1 MRARRVRDVHRP
13 RGRRA
18 RALVPGAPR
27 RSPGC
32 PDHDSRR
39 HGRGRASPSAPAGVR
54 GARRRPV
61 RLLHAGHPPHRS
73 GASRGPA
80 ESHAPGDQGGAR
92 GQPLPLHRVHE
103 DPRRRRARRLADRG
117 STMSDDPRRSSEGK
131 HEFAVIGRPLPKID
145 AWAKVI
151 GETKYADDLFL
162 PRMAYGRL
170 LRSPHGHALIKRID
184 TSQDEEALC
193 TEKVRMVGDAVAA
206 VAAVDEETA
215 ERACRLIDVEY
226 EPLRALMSIEESL
239 AHPEVRIHEYGDGPN
254 VHKNVALQ
262 FGDVEAAFARAD
274 LVREDVF
281 FYEGNTHLP
290 MEQHAAV
297 AQWGADGKLTLWSS
311 TQTPHYVHRLLARIL
326 DVPAAHIRVIAT
338 AVGGGFGGKLDP
350 FAHEIAACKL
360 SQLIGR
366 PVKIACTR
374 EEVFYIHRGRH
385 PVLMWIKTG
394 FTREGDITGCH
405 LRTWLDGGAYGSY
418 GVAST
423 FYTGVINPVTY
434 KMPVYKFEGARVFTN
449 KPPCGPKRGHGTPQ
463 PRFALECQLDKAAE
477 QLGLDPA
484 EMRKRIL
491 AEPFTKT
498 ANHLT
503 VTTIGLGE
511 CIDRVVEASGWR
523 TKWRG
528 FRSEGAPTE
537 PPPEP
542 GCAGGARA
550 RTRRGIGIACSAY
563 LTGAGTAVYWNSMPH
578 SGVILR
584 ADRSGG
590 VAVLCGAT
598 DIGQGSDSI
607 LAYLPAEILGI
618 DPKDVHVH
626 PADTSLTPVDLGSYS
641 SRVTL
646 MCGMAAIQASQRL
659 REVIAQAV
667 ARKLEVEPGALAF
680 RERKVG
686 VAADWERAVPFA
698 QAVEL
703 AEAMHGVLAFAGSY
717 APPKRAGK
725 YKGGGVGPSPCY
737 SYSACVVEL
746 SVDEETGEI
755 ELHDV
760 WIGHDLGRALN
771 PLLAEGQIE
780 GSVYM
785 GIGEALMEGQI
796 FRKGVHKNPS
806 LLEYKSPTTL
816 ETPEIHTFLVET
828 DDPEGPF
835 GAKEAGQGPLLPVI
849 PAIANAVYH
858 AVGVRCDEVPITPEM
873 ILKGLELRRQGR
885 PARVGPARIPLFT
898 FKAPVVVESAFG
910 QPADAIAVRP
920 FQP

>member
-1 MRARRVRDVHRP
+1 VSKRFTVV
-13 RGRRA
+13 
-18 RALVPGAPR
+18 
-27 RSPGC
+27 
-32 PDHDSRR
+32 
-39 HGRGRASPSAPAGVR
+39 
-54 GARRRPV
+54 
-61 RLLHAGHPPHRS
+61 
-73 GASRGPA
+73 
-80 ESHAPGDQGGAR
+80 
-92 GQPLPLHRVHE
+92 GQ
-103 DPRRRRARRLADRG
+103 
-117 STMSDDPRRSSEGK
+117 
-131 HEFAVIGRPLPKID
+131 PLPKID
-145 AWAKVI
+145 AWGKVI
-151 GETKYADDLFL
+151 GDTRYADDLVL
-162 PRMAYGRL
+162 PRMAFGKL
-170 LRSPHGHALIKRID
+170 LRSAHAHARITRID
-184 TSQDEEALC
+184 TARAKAVPGVYAVITGADLPRVKFGILPVSQDEEALC
-193 TEKVRMVGDAVAA
+193 TDKVRMVGDAVAA

-215 ERACRLIDVEY
+215 DRACRLIEVDY
-226 EPLRALMSIEESL
+226 EPLPALMSIQESL

-262 FGDVEAAFARAD
+262 FGDVEAAFAAAD

-297 AQWGADGKLTLWSS
+297 AHATPDGKLTLWSS
-311 TQTPHYVHRLLARIL
+311 TQTPHYVHRLLAKIL
-326 DVPAAHIRVIAT
+326 DMPAAHIRVIA
-338 AVGGGFGGKLDP
+338 APVGGGFGGKLDP
-350 FAHEIAACKL
+350 FAHEIAACRL
-360 SQLIGR
+360 SQLTGR

-394 FTREGDITGCH
+394 FTRAGDITGCH
-405 LRTWLDGGAYGSY
+405 LKTWLDGGAYGSY

-463 PRFALECQLDKAAE
+463 PRFALEVQLDKAAE

-484 EMRKRIL
+484 DMRRRIL
-491 AEPFTKT
+491 VEPFTKT

-511 CIDRVVEASGWR
+511 CIDKVVEASGWR
-523 TKWRG
+523 DK
-528 FRSEGAPTE
+528 APRY
-537 PPPEP
+537 
-542 GCAGGARA
+542 RA
-550 RTRRGIGIACSAY
+550 AAQVEAPKPLWQPRRRRGVGIACSSY
-563 LTGAGTAVYWNSMPH
+563 MTGAGTAIYWNSMPH
-578 SGVILR
+578 SGVVLR

-590 VAVLCGAT
+590 VTVLCGAT

-607 LAYLPAEILGI
+607 LAYLVAEVLGL

-646 MCGMAAIQASQRL
+646 MCGHAAIQA
-659 REVIAQAV
+659 
-667 ARKLEVEPGALAF
+667 

-686 VAADWERAVPFA
+686 VAHDWDKAVDFA
-698 QAVEL
+698 RAVEL

>member
-1 MRARRVRDVHRP
+1 MKERFTVV
-13 RGRRA
+13 
-18 RALVPGAPR
+18 
-27 RSPGC
+27 
-32 PDHDSRR
+32 
-39 HGRGRASPSAPAGVR
+39 
-54 GARRRPV
+54 
-61 RLLHAGHPPHRS
+61 
-73 GASRGPA
+73 
-80 ESHAPGDQGGAR
+80 
-92 GQPLPLHRVHE
+92 GQ
-103 DPRRRRARRLADRG
+103 
-117 STMSDDPRRSSEGK
+117 
-131 HEFAVIGRPLPKID
+131 PLPKID
-145 AWAKVI
+145 AWAKVT
-151 GETKYADDLFL
+151 GETRYADDLVL
-162 PRMAYGRL
+162 PRMAHGKL
-170 LRSPHGHALIKRID
+170 LRSSHAHARVRAID
-184 TSQDEEALC
+184 TTRATALPGVYAVITGHDLPRVKFGILPVSQDEEALC

-215 ERACRLIDVEY
+215 EAACRLIEVDY
-226 EPLRALMSIEESL
+226 EPLPALMSIQESL

-262 FGDVEAAFARAD
+262 FGDVEAAFAASH
-274 LVREDVF
+274 LVREDA
-281 FYEGNTHLP
+281 FYFEGNTHLP

-297 AQWGADGKLTLWSS
+297 AHFGADGKLTLWSS
-311 TQTPHYVHRLLARIL
+311 TQTPHYVHRLLTRIL
-326 DVPAAHIRVIAT
+326 DLPGAHIRVIA
-338 AVGGGFGGKLDP
+338 APVGGGFGGKLDP

-360 SQLIGR
+360 SQLTGR

-385 PVLMWIKTG
+385 PVLMWIRTG
-394 FTREGDITGCH
+394 FTQDGDITGCH

-484 EMRKRIL
+484 DLRKRIL
-491 AEPFTKT
+491 HEPFTKT

-511 CIDRVVEASGWR
+511 CIDKVVEASGWR
-523 TKWRG
+523 DK
-528 FRSEGAPTE
+528 
-537 PPPEP
+537 
-542 GCAGGARA
+542 RA
-550 RTRRGIGIACSAY
+550 RYAAAVAPPKPLWQPRRRRGIGIAGSAY
-563 LTGAGTAVYWNSMPH
+563 MTGAGTAIYWNSMPH
-578 SGVILR
+578 SGVVVR

-590 VAVLCGAT
+590 VSILCGAT

-607 LAYLPAEILGI
+607 LAYLPAEVLGI
-618 DPKDVHVH
+618 EPKDVHVH

-646 MCGMAAIQASQRL
+646 MCGVAAIQASTRL
-659 REVIAQAV
+659 RAAIARAV
-667 ARKLEVEPGALAF
+667 GAKLGVAPERLVF

-686 VAADWERAVPFA
+686 VPDDWDGAVAFA

-703 AEAMHGVLAFAGSY
+703 AEAMHGVLAFPGSY
-717 APPKRAGK
+717 APPRRAGK

-746 SVDEETGEI
+746 TVDEDTGWIELGEI
-755 ELHDV
+755 WIAHD
-760 WIGHDLGRALN
+760 IGRALN
-771 PLLAEGQIE
+771 PLLVEGQVE

-785 GIGEALMEGQI
+785 GIGEALMEAQV
-796 FRKGVHKNPS
+796 FRKGLHKHPS
-806 LLEYKSPTTL
+806 MLEYKSPTTL

-849 PAIANAVYH
+849 PAIANAIYH
-858 AVGVRCDEVPITPEM
+858 AVGVRMDQVPITPDM
-873 ILKGLELRRQGR
+873 VLRGLELRRQGK
-885 PARVGPARIPLFT
+885 PARIGPDTLPLFT
-898 FKAPVVVESAFG
+898 FKEPLAVESAFG
-910 QPADAIAVRP
+910 LPADAITVRP
-920 FQP
+920 FADPTA

>member
-1 MRARRVRDVHRP
+1 VSKRFTVV
-13 RGRRA
+13 
-18 RALVPGAPR
+18 
-27 RSPGC
+27 
-32 PDHDSRR
+32 
-39 HGRGRASPSAPAGVR
+39 
-54 GARRRPV
+54 
-61 RLLHAGHPPHRS
+61 
-73 GASRGPA
+73 
-80 ESHAPGDQGGAR
+80 
-92 GQPLPLHRVHE
+92 GQ
-103 DPRRRRARRLADRG
+103 
-117 STMSDDPRRSSEGK
+117 
-131 HEFAVIGRPLPKID
+131 PLPKID
-145 AWAKVI
+145 AWGKVT
-151 GETKYADDLFL
+151 GDTRYADDLVL
-162 PRMAYGRL
+162 PRMAFVKL
-170 LRSPHGHALIKRID
+170 LRSPHAHARITRID
-184 TSQDEEALC
+184 TARAKAVSGVYAVITGADLPRVKFGILPVSQDEEALC
-193 TEKVRMVGDAVAA
+193 TDKVRMVGDAVAA

-215 ERACRLIDVEY
+215 DRGCRLIEVDY
-226 EPLRALMSIEESL
+226 EPLPALMSIQESL

-262 FGDVEAAFARAD
+262 FGDVDAAFAAAD

-297 AQWGADGKLTLWSS
+297 AHATPDGKLTLWSS
-311 TQTPHYVHRLLARIL
+311 TQTPHYVHRLLAKIL
-326 DVPAAHIRVIAT
+326 DMPAAHIRVIA
-338 AVGGGFGGKLDP
+338 APVGGGFGGKLDP
-350 FAHEIAACKL
+350 FAHEIAACRL
-360 SQLIGR
+360 SQLLGR

-394 FTREGDITGCH
+394 FTRAGDITGCH
-405 LRTWLDGGAYGSY
+405 LKTWLDGGAYGSY

-463 PRFALECQLDKAAE
+463 PRFALEVQLDKAAE

-484 EMRKRIL
+484 DMRRRIL
-491 AEPFTKT
+491 VEPFTKT

-511 CIDRVVEASGWR
+511 CIDKVVEASGWR
-523 TKWRG
+523 DK
-528 FRSEGAPTE
+528 APRY
-537 PPPEP
+537 
-542 GCAGGARA
+542 RA
-550 RTRRGIGIACSAY
+550 AAQVEAPKPLWQPRRRRGVGIACSSY
-563 LTGAGTAVYWNSMPH
+563 MTGAGTAIYWNSMPH
-578 SGVILR
+578 SGVVLR

-590 VAVLCGAT
+590 VTVLCGAT

-607 LAYLPAEILGI
+607 LAYLVAEVLGL

-646 MCGMAAIQASQRL
+646 MCGQAVIQAAERL
-659 REVIAQAV
+659 RAVIFKAV
-667 ARKLEVEPGALAF
+667 AAKLEVDAAALAA

-686 VAADWERAVPFA
+686 VPDDWDKAVDFA
-698 QAVEL
+698 RAVEL

-717 APPKRAGK
+717 APPRRAGK

-746 SVDEETGEI
+746 SVDEDTGEV

-760 WIGHDLGRALN
+760 WIAHDIGRALN
-771 PLLAEGQIE
+771 PLLVEGQVE

-785 GIGEALMEGQI
+785 GIGEAVMEAQV
-796 FRKGVHKNPS
+796 FRKNVHKAPS
-806 LLEYKSPTTL
+806 MLEYKSPTTL
-816 ETPEIHTFLVET
+816 ETPEIHTMLVET

-835 GAKEAGQGPLLPVI
+835 GAKEAGQGPLLPVM
-849 PAIANAVYH
+849 PAIANAIYQ
-858 AVGVRCDEVPITPEM
+858 AVGVRVDEIPITPEKV
-873 ILKGLELRRQGR
+873 LKGLELRRRGK
-885 PARVGPARIPLFT
+885 PARVGPDRVPRFT
-898 FKAPVVVESAFG
+898 FKEPLVVESAFG
-910 QPADAIAVRP
+910 APAEAIAVRP
-920 FQP
+920 FADEQT

>member
-1 MRARRVRDVHRP
+1 MTKHRFT
-13 RGRRA
+13 
-18 RALVPGAPR
+18 V
-27 RSPGC
+27 
-32 PDHDSRR
+32 
-39 HGRGRASPSAPAGVR
+39 V
-54 GARRRPV
+54 
-61 RLLHAGHPPHRS
+61 
-73 GASRGPA
+73 
-80 ESHAPGDQGGAR
+80 
-92 GQPLPLHRVHE
+92 GQ
-103 DPRRRRARRLADRG
+103 
-117 STMSDDPRRSSEGK
+117 
-131 HEFAVIGRPLPKID
+131 PLPKID
-145 AWAKVI
+145 AWAKVT
-151 GETKYADDLFL
+151 GETRYADDLVL
-162 PRMAYGRL
+162 PRLAHGRL
-170 LRSPHGHALIKRID
+170 LRSPHAHARIRAID
-184 TSQDEEALC
+184 TSRARALRGVYAVITGADLPPVKFGILPVSQDEQALC

-215 ERACRLIDVEY
+215 ERACRLIEVDY
-226 EPLRALMSIEESL
+226 EPLPALMSIQDSL
-239 AHPEVRIHEYGDGPN
+239 AHPEIRLHEYGDGPN

-262 FGDVEAAFARAD
+262 FGDVEAAFAQAD

-281 FYEGNTHLP
+281 YFEGNTHLP

-297 AQWGADGKLTLWSS
+297 AHWAADGKLTLWSS
-311 TQTPHYVHRLLARIL
+311 TQTPHYVHRLLAKIL
-326 DVPAAHIRVIAT
+326 DVPAAHIRVVAA

-360 SQLIGR
+360 SQLTGR

-394 FTREGDITGCH
+394 FTRQGDITGCH

-484 EMRKRIL
+484 DMRRRIL

-511 CIDRVVEASGWR
+511 CIDKVVEASGWR
-523 TKWRG
+523 DKRPRFQAAAETAAPKPLWRPRKRKG
-528 FRSEGAPTE
+528 L
-537 PPPEP
+537 
-542 GCAGGARA
+542 
-550 RTRRGIGIACSAY
+550 GIACSAY
-563 LTGAGTAVYWNSMPH
+563 MTGAGTAIYWNSMPH
-578 SGVILR
+578 SGVVVR

-590 VAVLCGAT
+590 VTVLCGAT

-607 LAYLPAEILGI
+607 LAYLVAEVLGI
-618 DPKDVHVH
+618 EPRDVHVH

-646 MCGMAAIQASQRL
+646 MCGQAALQAGERL
-659 REVIAQAV
+659 RAVLFKAV
-667 ARKLEVEPGALAF
+667 ALKLGVEPAALVA

-686 VAADWERAVPFA
+686 VPDDWDRALPFP

-703 AEAMHGVLAFAGSY
+703 GEAMHGVLAFPGSY

-746 SVDEETGEI
+746 TVDEDTGTI
-755 ELHDV
+755 ELDDV
-760 WIGHDLGRALN
+760 WIAHDIGRALN
-771 PLLAEGQIE
+771 PLLVEGQVE
-780 GSVYM
+780 GSIYM
-785 GIGEALMEGQI
+785 GIGEALMEEQV
-796 FRKGVHKNPS
+796 FRKHLHKTPS
-806 LLEYKSPTTL
+806 MLDYKSPTTL

-849 PAIANAVYH
+849 PAIANAIYQ
-858 AVGVRCDEVPITPEM
+858 ATGVRVDEVPITPDK
-873 ILKGLELRRQGR
+873 ILKGLELKRQGKT
-885 PARVGPARIPLFT
+885 ARIGPEKLPLFT
-898 FKAPVVVESAFG
+898 FKEPLAVDSAFG
-910 QPADAIAVRP
+910 QPAEAIAVRP
-920 FQP
+920 FADEPNA

>member
-1 MRARRVRDVHRP
+1 VSKERFTVV
-13 RGRRA
+13 
-18 RALVPGAPR
+18 
-27 RSPGC
+27 
-32 PDHDSRR
+32 
-39 HGRGRASPSAPAGVR
+39 
-54 GARRRPV
+54 
-61 RLLHAGHPPHRS
+61 
-73 GASRGPA
+73 
-80 ESHAPGDQGGAR
+80 
-92 GQPLPLHRVHE
+92 GQ
-103 DPRRRRARRLADRG
+103 
-117 STMSDDPRRSSEGK
+117 
-131 HEFAVIGRPLPKID
+131 PLPKID
-145 AWAKVI
+145 AWGKVT
-151 GETKYADDLFL
+151 GETRYADDLVL
-162 PRMAYGRL
+162 PRMAHGKL
-170 LRSPHGHALIKRID
+170 LRSSHAHARIRAID
-184 TSQDEEALC
+184 TSRARALPGVYAVITGQDLPRVKFGILPVSQDEEALC

-215 ERACRLIDVEY
+215 DAACRLIDVDY
-226 EPLRALMSIEESL
+226 EPLPALMSIQESL

-262 FGDVEAAFARAD
+262 FGDVEAAFAASH

-281 FYEGNTHLP
+281 FFEGNTHLP

-297 AQWGADGKLTLWSS
+297 AHFGPDGKLTLWSS

-326 DVPAAHIRVIAT
+326 DLPGAHIRVIA
-338 AVGGGFGGKLDP
+338 APVGGGFGGKLDP

-360 SQLIGR
+360 SQLTGR

-385 PVLMWIKTG
+385 PVLMWIRTG
-394 FTREGDITGCH
+394 FTRDGDITGCH

-434 KMPVYKFEGARVFTN
+434 KMPVYKFEGARIFTN

-491 AEPFTKT
+491 QEPFTKT

-511 CIDRVVEASGWR
+511 CIDKVVEASGWR
-523 TKWRG
+523 DKRER
-528 FRSEGAPTE
+528 FAAAAAP
-537 PPPEP
+537 PKPLWQ
-542 GCAGGARA
+542 ARK
-550 RTRRGIGIACSAY
+550 RKGIGIAGSAY
-563 LTGAGTAVYWNSMPH
+563 MTGAGTAIYWNSMPH
-578 SGVILR
+578 SGVIVR

-590 VAVLCGAT
+590 VAILCGAT

-607 LAYLPAEILGI
+607 LAYLPAEVLGLE
-618 DPKDVHVH
+618 PKDVHVH

-646 MCGMAAIQASQRL
+646 MCGVAAIQAATRL
-659 REVIAQAV
+659 RAAIARAV
-667 ARKLEVEPGALAF
+667 AAKLEVAPERLAF

-686 VAADWERAVPFA
+686 VPEDWDRAMPFA

-703 AEAMHGVLAFAGSY
+703 GEAMHGVLAFPGSY

-746 SVDEETGEI
+746 TVDEDTGWIELGEI
-755 ELHDV
+755 WIAHD
-760 WIGHDLGRALN
+760 IGRALN
-771 PLLAEGQIE
+771 PLLVEGQVE
-780 GSVYM
+780 GSIYM
-785 GIGEALMEGQI
+785 GIGEALMEGQV
-796 FRKGVHKNPS
+796 FRKGLHKHPS
-806 LLEYKSPTTL
+806 MLEYKSPTTL

-849 PAIANAVYH
+849 PAIANAIYN
-858 AVGVRCDEVPITPEM
+858 AVGVRMDQVPITPDM
-873 ILKGLELRRQGR
+873 VLRGLDLKRQGK
-885 PARVGPARIPLFT
+885 PARIGPDTLPLFT
-898 FKAPVVVESAFG
+898 FKEPLAVESAFG

-920 FQP
+920 FSDPS

>member
-1 MRARRVRDVHRP
+1 MTKRF
-13 RGRRA
+13 
-18 RALVPGAPR
+18 
-27 RSPGC
+27 S
-32 PDHDSRR
+32 
-39 HGRGRASPSAPAGVR
+39 
-54 GARRRPV
+54 
-61 RLLHAGHPPHRS
+61 
-73 GASRGPA
+73 
-80 ESHAPGDQGGAR
+80 
-92 GQPLPLHRVHE
+92 
-103 DPRRRRARRLADRG
+103 
-117 STMSDDPRRSSEGK
+117 
-131 HEFAVIGRPLPKID
+131 VIGQPLPKID
-145 AWAKVI
+145 AWGKVI
-151 GETKYADDLFL
+151 GDTRYTDDLVL
-162 PRMAYGRL
+162 PRMAFGKL
-170 LRSPHGHALIKRID
+170 LRSPHAHARIRGID
-184 TSQDEEALC
+184 TTRARAVPGVYAVITGADLPRVKFGILPVSQDEEALC
-193 TEKVRMVGDAVAA
+193 TEKVRMVGDAVGA

-215 ERACRLIDVEY
+215 DRACRLIEVDY
-226 EPLRALMSIEESL
+226 EPLPALMSIQESL

-262 FGDVEAAFARAD
+262 FGDVEAAFAAAD

-297 AQWGADGKLTLWSS
+297 AHATADGKLTLWSS
-311 TQTPHYVHRLLARIL
+311 TQTPHYVHRLLAKIL
-326 DVPAAHIRVIAT
+326 DMPAAHIRVIA
-338 AVGGGFGGKLDP
+338 APVGGGFGGKLDP
-350 FAHEIAACKL
+350 FAHEIAACRL

-394 FTREGDITGCH
+394 FTRAGDITGCH
-405 LRTWLDGGAYGSY
+405 LKTWLDGGAYGSY

-434 KMPVYKFEGARVFTN
+434 KMPVYKFEGARIFTN

-463 PRFALECQLDKAAE
+463 PRFALEVQLDKAAE

-484 EMRKRIL
+484 DMRRRIL
-491 AEPFTKT
+491 VEPFTKT

-511 CIDRVVEASGWR
+511 CIDKVVDASGWR
-523 TKWRG
+523 DKASRY
-528 FRSEGAPTE
+528 
-537 PPPEP
+537 
-542 GCAGGARA
+542 RA
-550 RTRRGIGIACSAY
+550 AAEVETPKPLWQPRRRRGVGIACSSY
-563 LTGAGTAVYWNSMPH
+563 MTGAGTAIYWNSMPH
-578 SGVILR
+578 SGVVLR

-590 VAVLCGAT
+590 VTVLCGAT

-607 LAYLPAEILGI
+607 LAYLVAEVLGL

-646 MCGMAAIQASQRL
+646 MCGQAAIQASERL
-659 REVIAQAV
+659 RAAIFKAV
-667 ARKLEVEPGALAF
+667 AARLGVDAATLAA
-680 RERKVG
+680 RDRKVG
-686 VAADWERAVPFA
+686 VPDDWDKAVDFA

-703 AEAMHGVLAFAGSY
+703 GEAMHGVLAFAGSY

-746 SVDEETGEI
+746 SVDEDTGEV

-760 WIGHDLGRALN
+760 WIAHDIGRALN
-771 PLLAEGQIE
+771 PLLVEGQVE

-785 GIGEALMEGQI
+785 GIGEAVMEAQV
-796 FRKGVHKNPS
+796 FRKNVHKAPS
-806 LLEYKSPTTL
+806 MLEYKSPTTL
-816 ETPEIHTFLVET
+816 ETPEIHTMLVET

-835 GAKEAGQGPLLPVI
+835 GAKEAGQGPLLPVM
-849 PAIANAVYH
+849 PAIANAIYQ
-858 AVGVRCDEVPITPEM
+858 AVGVRVDEIPITAEKV
-873 ILKGLELRRQGR
+873 LKGLELKRQGKT
-885 PARVGPARIPLFT
+885 ARVGPDRVPLFT
-898 FKAPVVVESAFG
+898 FKQPLVVESAFG
-910 QPADAIAVRP
+910 APADAIAVRP
-920 FQP
+920 FADDPS

>member
-1 MRARRVRDVHRP
+1 
-13 RGRRA
+13 
-18 RALVPGAPR
+18 
-27 RSPGC
+27 
-32 PDHDSRR
+32 
-39 HGRGRASPSAPAGVR
+39 
-54 GARRRPV
+54 
-61 RLLHAGHPPHRS
+61 
-73 GASRGPA
+73 
-80 ESHAPGDQGGAR
+80 
-92 GQPLPLHRVHE
+92 
-103 DPRRRRARRLADRG
+103 
-117 STMSDDPRRSSEGK
+117 
-131 HEFAVIGRPLPKID
+131 
-145 AWAKVI
+145 
-151 GETKYADDLFL
+151 
-162 PRMAYGRL
+162 
-170 LRSPHGHALIKRID
+170 
-184 TSQDEEALC
+184 
-193 TEKVRMVGDAVAA
+193 VAA

-215 ERACRLIDVEY
+215 EQACRLIAVDY
-226 EPLRALMSIEESL
+226 EPLPALMSVEESL

-262 FGDVEAAFARAD
+262 FGDVEAAFAAAH

-297 AQWGADGKLTLWSS
+297 ASWGPDGKLTLWSS
-311 TQTPHYVHRLLARIL
+311 TQTPHYVHRLLAKIL
-326 DVPAAHIRVIAT
+326 DVPAAHVRVVAPP
-338 AVGGGFGGKLDP
+338 VGGGFGGKLDP
-350 FAHEIAACKL
+350 FAHEIAACRL
-360 SQLIGR
+360 SQLTGR

-394 FTREGDITGCH
+394 FTRDGEITGCH

-434 KMPVYKFEGARVFTN
+434 RMPVYKFEAARIFTN

-484 EMRKRIL
+484 DMRRRIV

-503 VTTIGLGE
+503 VTTTGLAE
-511 CIDRVVEASGWR
+511 CLDRVVEASGWR
-523 TKWRG
+523 DK
-528 FRSEGAPTE
+528 
-537 PPPEP
+537 
-542 GCAGGARA
+542 RA
-550 RTRRGIGIACSAY
+550 RFGAVARPASSGPPWAARKRKGIGLACSAY
-563 LTGAGTAVYWNSMPH
+563 LTGAGTAIYWNSMPH
-578 SGVILR
+578 SGVVLR

-590 VAVLCGAT
+590 VTVLCGAT

-607 LAYLPAEILGI
+607 LAYLPAEVLGI
-618 DPKDVHVH
+618 DPRDVHVH

-646 MCGMAAIQASQRL
+646 MCGMAAIQAAERL
-659 REVIAQAV
+659 RRVLFAAV
-667 ARKLEVEPGALAF
+667 AAKLGVEPPALVA
-680 RERKVG
+680 REGRIG
-686 VAADWERAVPFA
+686 VPDDWDRAVPFA

-703 AEAMHGVLAFAGSY
+703 GEALHGVLAFAGSY

-737 SYSACVVEL
+737 SYTACVVEL
-746 SVDEETGEI
+746 TVDEDTGWI
-755 ELHDV
+755 ELDDV
-760 WIGHDLGRALN
+760 WIAHDVGRALN
-771 PLLAEGQIE
+771 PLLVEGQVE

-785 GIGEALMEGQI
+785 GIGEALMEAQV
-796 FRKGVHKNPS
+796 FRKGLHKTPS
-806 LLEYKSPTTL
+806 MLDYKSPTAL
-816 ETPEIHTFLVET
+816 ETPDIHTILIET

-835 GAKEAGQGPLLPVI
+835 GGKEAGQGPLLPVI

-858 AVGVRCDEVPITPEM
+858 AVGVRVDEVPITPDKV
-873 ILKGLELRRQGR
+873 LRGLELRRQGK
-885 PARVGPARIPLFT
+885 PARIGPERLPLFT
-898 FKAPVVVESAFG
+898 FKEPLVVESAFG

-920 FQP
+920 FADEARP